1 MEEQVSFGQRYMMYR
16 EGFIY
21 EHTSPRADTGQARE
35 KADAQLGH
43 ATAPNEGKTA
53 GVLAITSIP
62 TAPRTSQTCKRPT
75 EGPPYG
81 DGDRKYEYSPVSSR
95 RLPLAAEKERVPF
108 RLFQLQA

>member
-1 MEEQVSFGQRYMMYR
+1 MEEHVSFGQRYMMNR

-21 EHTSPRADTGQARE
+21 EHTSPHADIGQARE

-62 TAPRTSQTCKRPT
+62 AAPRTPKRASDRPRVRRI
-75 EGPPYG
+75 
-81 DGDRKYEYSPVSSR
+81 DRKYESSPVSSR
-95 RLPLAAEKERVPF
+95 RLPLMAEKERVPF
-108 RLFQLQA
+108 RLFQLQV